1 MERQG
6 NFKKKTQFS
15 RDSNRVPAEYKES
28 RALLLQQPVR
38 WIIHISERVL
48 DNLWMLNW
56 FRIVAYGGTLW

>member
-48 DNLWMLNW
+48 DNL
-56 FRIVAYGGTLW
+56 